1 MERWHII
8 KLIPAGVPAGIV
20 PHTVAAPAM
29 IDHKFIDVIALVT
42 DAFFFEYFFDEVD
55 HISGVVRPVITAI
68 DEKDIELLPTKSEF
82 LLVFDLFK
90 FLTVT
95 GALRAFFRGTLTSVD
110 EPAHVAFPDITW
122 I

>member
-1 MERWHII
+1 MERRHII

-29 IDHKFIDVIALVT
+29 IDHKFIEVIALVT
-42 DAFFFEYFFDEVD
+42 DAFFFQNLLDEVD
-55 HISGVVRPVITAI
+55 HVSGIVRTVIAAI
-68 DEKDIELLPTKSEF
+68 YEKDIELLPTKSEF

-90 FLTVT
+90 FLILT

-110 EPAHVAFPDITW
+110 KPAHVAFPDITW